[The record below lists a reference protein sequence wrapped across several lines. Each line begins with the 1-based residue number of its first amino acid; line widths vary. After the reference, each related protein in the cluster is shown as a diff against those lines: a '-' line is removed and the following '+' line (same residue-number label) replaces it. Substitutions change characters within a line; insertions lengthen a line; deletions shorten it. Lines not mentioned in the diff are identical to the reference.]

1 METKL
6 YTIQE
11 IADICGVH
19 YMTVRNWIKRGELA
33 IVNLPGSGIRITQD
47 ELNRILTPTTIK
59 PAAE

>member
-19 YMTVRNWIKRGELA
+19 YMTVRNWINRGELA
-33 IVNLPGSGIRITQD
+33 VVNLPGKVIRISQE
-47 ELNRILTPTTIK
+47 ELDRILSNVITKT
-59 PAAE
+59 ERE